1 MADWETTF
9 NAWSQP
15 PGQAEQERC
24 ANAEQA
30 IKNAIKSSNILKSR
44 DIRVFTQG
52 SYRNNTNVRKESDV
66 DVAVVCYDVFFSD
79 LPTGKTRENFGIIDG
94 NYDYPQF
101 KNEVG
106 QALVDY
112 FGSTSVTRGN
122 KAFNI
127 RENSYH
133 VEADVAPFFEHRRYQ
148 ENGTYISG
156 VELRPNNGGRVI
168 NWPQQ
173 HYDNGVL
180 KNNATNRRFK
190 SLVRIF
196 KSLCNYMSEKKI
208 AEAKPIAGFLLECL
222 IWNVPNDN
230 FGHSSYSDDVRACL
244 IFLYNNTKSD
254 DTCKEWGEV
263 SELKYLFRAG
273 QKWTR
278 EQANTFILSAWN
290 FIGFK

>member
-9 NAWSQP
+9 NAWAQP

-24 ANAEQA
+24 ANAEQG
-30 IKNAIKSSNILKSR
+30 IKNAIKASNILNNR
-44 DIRVFTQG
+44 DIRVFAQG
-52 SYRNNTNVRKESDV
+52 SYRNNTNVKKESDV
-66 DVAVVCYDVFFSD
+66 DIAVVCYDVFFGD
-79 LPTGKTRENFGIIDG
+79 LPAGKTWENFGIRDG
-94 NYDYPQF
+94 NYDYSQF
-101 KNEVG
+101 KNEVR
-106 QALVDY
+106 QALVAY
-112 FGSTSVTRGN
+112 FGSASVTKGN

-156 VELRPNNGGRVI
+156 VELRPDNGGRVI

-173 HYDNGVL
+173 HYDNGVS

-190 SLVRIF
+190 ALVRIF
-196 KSLCNYMSEKKI
+196 KSLCNYMSDQGV
-208 AEAKPIAGFLLECL
+208 AEAKPITGFLLECL

-230 FGHSSYSDDVRACL
+230 FGHSTYSDDVRACL
-244 IFLYNNTKSD
+244 IFLYNNTKSQD
-254 DTCKEWGEV
+254 KCNEWGEV

-278 EQANTFILSAWN
+278 EQVNSFIVSAWN
-290 FIGFK
+290 YIGFK